1 MVKKLG
7 RKTSKNN
14 DLLSSVRK
22 DTSPKIYSLLVD
34 LVNNDREDL
43 AELVLKIDYLL
54 EYSSACIRQKDFGEA
69 KEALGKVE
77 NRIKMLD
84 MQDIDTEYIKYLYDG
99 IRKKCK

>member
-1 MVKKLG
+1 MS

-34 LVNNDREDL
+34 LVNDDREDL
-43 AELVLKIDYLL
+43 ADLVLKIDYFL
-54 EYSSACIRQKDFGEA
+54 EYSSACIRQKDFEEA
-69 KEALGKVE
+69 KETLSKVE

-84 MQDIDTEYIKYLYDG
+84 MAKVDTEYIKYLYDG
-99 IRKKCK
+99 IKKKCK

>member
-1 MVKKLG
+1 MS

-34 LVNNDREDL
+34 LVNDNREDL

-54 EYSSACIRQKDFGEA
+54 EYTSTCINHKDFEEA
-69 KEALGKVE
+69 KEAIKRIEDRINILE
-77 NRIKMLD
+77 NEEK
-84 MQDIDTEYIKYLYDG
+84 DIEYLKYLYEG
-99 IRKKCK
+99 IKKKCK

>member
-1 MVKKLG
+1 MS

-34 LVNNDREDL
+34 LVNDEREDL

-54 EYSSACIRQKDFGEA
+54 EYSSSCIRQKDFEEA
-69 KEALGKVE
+69 KEALSKVE
-77 NRIKMLD
+77 NRIKMLEKD
-84 MQDIDTEYIKYLYDG
+84 NVDTEHIRYLYDG
-99 IRKKCK
+99 IKKKCK

>member
-1 MVKKLG
+1 MS

-34 LVNNDREDL
+34 LVNDDREDL
-43 AELVLKIDYLL
+43 ADLVLKIDYLL
-54 EYSSACIRQKDFGEA
+54 EYSSSCIRQKDFEEA
-69 KEALGKVE
+69 KETLSKVE

-84 MQDIDTEYIKYLYDG
+84 MEKVDTEYIKYLYDG
-99 IRKKCK
+99 IKKKCK

>member
-1 MVKKLG
+1 MS

-34 LVNNDREDL
+34 LVNDNREDL

-54 EYSSACIRQKDFGEA
+54 EYSSSCIRQKDFEEA
-69 KEALGKVE
+69 REALSKVD
-77 NRIKMLD
+77 NRMRMLERD
-84 MQDIDTEYIKYLYDG
+84 NVDTEYLRYLYDG
-99 IRKKCK
+99 IKNKCK

>member
-1 MVKKLG
+1 MS

-34 LVNNDREDL
+34 LVNDDREDL

-54 EYSSACIRQKDFGEA
+54 EYSSACIRQKDFQGA
-69 KEALGKVE
+69 KEALSKVE
-77 NRIKMLD
+77 NRVKMLD
-84 MQDIDTEYIKYLYDG
+84 MQKVDTEHIKYLYEG
-99 IRKKCK
+99 IKKKCK

>member
-1 MVKKLG
+1 MS

-34 LVNNDREDL
+34 LVNEDREDL
-43 AELVLKIDYLL
+43 AQLVLKIDYLL
-54 EYSSACIRQKDFGEA
+54 EYSSACIRQKDFEEA

-77 NRIKMLD
+77 NRMKMLD
-84 MQDIDTEYIKYLYDG
+84 MEKVDTEYIKYLYDG
-99 IRKKCK
+99 IKKKCK

>member
-1 MVKKLG
+1 MS

-34 LVNNDREDL
+34 LVNDNKEYL
-43 AELVLKIDYLL
+43 ADLVLKTDYLL
-54 EYSSACIRQKDFGEA
+54 EYSSTCIRQKDFEEA
-69 KEALGKVE
+69 KETLSKVE

-84 MQDIDTEYIKYLYDG
+84 MEKVDTEYIKYLYDG
-99 IRKKCK
+99 IKKKCK

>member
-1 MVKKLG
+1 MG

-99 IRKKCK
+99 IRKKYK